1 MIELQYFN
9 GKEWVTVEI
18 FYNERIAWI
27 SLGGDDFNY
36 RTVDSIT
43 PNLFIPATKFR
54 IYNYMLVVYAHS
66 IAVIQIYFFIYN
78 YQNTLKNKLHLSIYK
93 LCLRKA

>member
-1 MIELQYFN
+1 VLLNLKIMIELQYFN

-36 RTVDSIT
+36 RTVDENGKVLTDKS
-43 PNLFIPATKFR
+43 
-54 IYNYMLVVYAHS
+54 V
-66 IAVIQIYFFIYN
+66 
-78 YQNTLKNKLHLSIYK
+78 
-93 LCLRKA
+93 